1 MPGFCCRLQGW
12 QQIRASPSLRRLV
25 LSALALGDIARM
37 GSLSSIDYAIVLLYL
52 AATIVI
58 GLWVSVYIRTGK
70 EFFLAGRTLPWW
82 AVGLSLV
89 ATDIGGTD
97 LIGVGGAAYRHGLAV
112 GNFEWI
118 GCVPA
123 MIVAAFVFIPHF
135 WRCGVT
141 TIPEYLERR
150 FDVKVRT
157 AVALCWL
164 VFMACNLG
172 VMLLASAKLM
182 DALAGW
188 PVPVSIGLVA
198 ALVCFYTWSGGLA
211 AVVYTDVLQG
221 ILMIAGCTLVVVVGL
236 IQVGGWQ
243 ALKEDVRARVSAGSP
258 GMAIPGSPASS
269 LASAENTRD
278 PGTAVPGLPQDQR
291 FEHFSLV
298 LPVDTPSPFPW
309 TGILF
314 GLALVIS
321 PAYWIGNQA
330 IVQRALGA
338 RSEYEA
344 KASYVWGALLK
355 NVIPLVIAVPGL
367 IALSRF
373 PQLSDADQAL
383 PRLISETMPMGVKGV
398 FVAAFLAALMS
409 SVDSYLNSAATIV
422 TNDFYLRF
430 MRPSADER
438 RVLHIGRM
446 VTIALTAWSI
456 GFALYLSRFETGIY
470 TIFQTLIAFFNG
482 PAFAVL
488 LTGLLFK
495 STNRHGALAG
505 FVAGVVTAVSLFL
518 LNQPAL
524 YERFEWRPLF
534 QIQDPYLY
542 FSVWAFLV
550 SCAVIA
556 IVSYATESEPP
567 EKLRFVLGGQ
577 PSGDTA

>member
-1 MPGFCCRLQGW
+1 
-12 QQIRASPSLRRLV
+12 
-25 LSALALGDIARM
+25 M
-37 GSLSSIDYAIVLLYL
+37 GSLSAIDYAIVLLYL
-52 AATIVI
+52 AATTVV
-58 GLWVSVYIRTGK
+58 GLWVSVYVRTGR

-141 TIPEYLERR
+141 TIPEFLERR

-164 VFMACNLG
+164 AFMACNLG

-188 PVPVSIGLVA
+188 PVPLTIGLVA
-198 ALVCFYTWSGGLA
+198 ALVCFYTWTGGLA

-221 ILMIAGCTLVVVVGL
+221 IVMIAGCVLVVIVGL
-236 IQVGGWQ
+236 WNVGGWTSLEQ
-243 ALKEDVRARVSAGSP
+243 RVEQQVESRELSVESQTSTP
-258 GMAIPGSPASS
+258 SS
-269 LASAENTRD
+269 ITLNSQPSTLN
-278 PGTAVPGLPQDQR
+278 PPR

-298 LPVDTPSPFPW
+298 LPVDTSSPFPW

-367 IALSRF
+367 IALAKF
-373 PQLSDADQAL
+373 PGLTGPETDKAL
-383 PRLISETMPMGVKGV
+383 PLLIGETMPLGLKGV

-409 SVDSYLNSAATIV
+409 SIDSYLSSAATIV

-430 MRPSADER
+430 MRPTADER
-438 RVLHIGRM
+438 RVLRIGRM
-446 VTIALTAWSI
+446 VTIALTVWAIAFAWH
-456 GFALYLSRFETGIY
+456 LSRYETGIY

-488 LTGLLFK
+488 LTGLVFK
-495 STNRHGALAG
+495 SANRYGALAG
-505 FVAGVVTAVSLFL
+505 FIGGVVTAVSLFL
-518 LNQPAL
+518 LNHPAL

-550 SCAVIA
+550 SLAVIGS
-556 IVSYATESEPP
+556 VSYATKPDPSE
-567 EKLRFVLGGQ
+567 KQQFALGNM
-577 PSGDTA
+577 PSAGDAA